1 MIDEPRTMNHE
12 RMNYTRYFRLS
23 LTLLFLLV
31 CRQGLW
37 AQPEKPVVY
46 GPGEKLKYDINF
58 SFIAAGNGY
67 LTVEKD
73 TLQGKDVWHIKLVGR
88 TTGLAD
94 VIYKVR
100 DRYECYMD
108 PATGFPLLA
117 IRDIHE
123 GNYKKYNEVTFDHYV
138 REDSSVVYSMNKGEV
153 VVPKN
158 IYDVLTGFYYFR
170 NHYAGYHFKDRE
182 VMVIQT
188 YFTDELF
195 PMKIRYLGRETIKVG
210 RNRIRCL
217 RFGPVTEVG
226 RAFASEN
233 DMSMWLT
240 DDRNFLPVKVLITL
254 KVGSFKIFLQEYEG
268 LKYPF
273 EAVVSKK

>member
-1 MIDEPRTMNHE
+1 MRKQKIFPVCLMILFWVLAPV
-12 RMNYTRYFRLS
+12 S
-23 LTLLFLLV
+23 LP
-31 CRQGLW
+31 
-37 AQPEKPVVY
+37 AQPEKPSLY
-46 GPGEKLKYDINF
+46 APGEKLKYDIHF
-58 SFIAAGNGY
+58 SFVSAGNAY
-67 LTVEKD
+67 LTVDRD
-73 TLQGKDVWHIKLVGR
+73 TFRGNRVWHIKLLGK

-108 PATGFPLLA
+108 TVTGFPIMA

-123 GNYKKYNEVTFDHYV
+123 GNYKRYNEVTFDHYA
-138 REDSSVVYSMNKGEV
+138 REDSSIVYSMKRGEV

-170 NHYAGYHFKDRE
+170 NHYAGYHFKNRE
-182 VMVIQT
+182 VVVIQT

-195 PMKIRYLGRETIKVG
+195 PLKIRYLGRETIKIG
-210 RNRIRCL
+210 RNKIRCL

-226 RAFASEN
+226 RAFKSQN
-233 DMSMWLT
+233 DMAMWLT
-240 DDRNFLPVKVLITL
+240 DDKNFLPVKVLISL
-254 KVGSFKIFLQEYEG
+254 KVGSFKIYLEEYKG

-273 EAVVSKK
+273 SALVEKE

>member
-1 MIDEPRTMNHE
+1 MMSQRRIFPVILGI
-12 RMNYTRYFRLS
+12 FI
-23 LTLLFLLV
+23 LTAKGMLLM
-31 CRQGLW
+31 

-46 GPGEKLKYDINF
+46 GPGEKLKYNINF
-58 SFIAAGNGY
+58 SFLSAGDAY
-67 LTVEKD
+67 LSVEED
-73 TLQGKDVWHIKLVGR
+73 TFLRKKVWHIKLLGR

-94 VIYKVR
+94 VIYRVR

-108 PATGFPLLA
+108 PATGFPLMA

-123 GNYKKYNEVTFDHYV
+123 GNYERYNEVTFDHYS
-138 REDSSVVYSMNKGEV
+138 REDSSIVHSMKKGEI

-170 NHYAGYHFKDRE
+170 NHYAGYAFKNRE
-182 VMVIQT
+182 VVVIQT

-195 PMKIRYLGRETIKVG
+195 PMKIRYLGRETVKVG
-210 RNRIRCL
+210 KEKVRCL
-217 RFGPVTEVG
+217 RFGPVTEKG

-254 KVGSFKIFLQEYEG
+254 KVGSFKIHLEEYEG

-273 EAVVSKK
+273 AAVIKKK

>member
-1 MIDEPRTMNHE
+1 MYPVL
-12 RMNYTRYFRLS
+12 F
-23 LTLLFLLV
+23 FLLV
-31 CRQGLW
+31 IGNGLLG
-37 AQPEKPVVY
+37 QPEKPEVY
-46 GPGEKLKYDINF
+46 GPGEKLTYQINF
-58 SFIAAGNGY
+58 SFVPAGDAY
-67 LTVEKD
+67 ISVVRD
-73 TLQGKDVWHIKLVGR
+73 TFQGKEAWHITLEGK

-94 VIYKVR
+94 VIYRVR

-108 PATGFPLLA
+108 PATGFPYLA

-123 GNYKKYNEVTFDHYV
+123 GNYKRYNEVRFDHYA
-138 REDSSVVYSMNKGEV
+138 REDSSVVYSMKKGKI

-170 NHYAGYHFKDRE
+170 NHYAGYPFKDRE
-182 VMVIQT
+182 EVMIQT

-195 PMKIRYLGRETIKVG
+195 PLKFRYLGRETIKVG
-210 RNRIRCL
+210 KSKIRCL

-233 DMSMWLT
+233 DMAMWLT

-254 KVGSFKIFLQEYEG
+254 KVGSFKIYLQGYEG

-273 EAVVSKK
+273 DALVKEKRP

>member
-1 MIDEPRTMNHE
+1 MIDDRRTTNDE

-23 LTLLFLLV
+23 VILLFLL

-46 GPGEKLKYDINF
+46 GPGEKLEYDINF
-58 SFIAAGNGY
+58 SFISAGNAY

-138 REDSSVVYSMNKGEV
+138 REDSSVVYSKNKGEV

-170 NHYAGYHFKDRE
+170 NHYAGYPFKNRE

-210 RNRIRCL
+210 RNKVRCL

-254 KVGSFKIFLQEYEG
+254 KVGSFKIYLHDYEG

-273 EAVVSKK
+273 EAIVRKK